1 MPGQQTESNCHVRFI
16 LYGFA
21 HPPLQAKTLLKK
33 MQDAEQKEATLLESK
48 IALLEHVEQL
58 LHGQSYATMPRQ
70 ELRAHVAAVVNEGY
84 SLPSDLRMKLLERT
98 ANDVLGDLMEVK
110 DPSSGDFKKLLAQY
124 LDMVLIWKKGQDVDE
139 TKPTWSF
146 VWDGACHE
154 IAYNRQFGKLSAKE
168 AEEAKASAGEV
179 GKLVWV
185 RLCGVG

>member
-1 MPGQQTESNCHVRFI
+1 
-16 LYGFA
+16 
-21 HPPLQAKTLLKK
+21 
-33 MQDAEQKEATLLESK
+33 
-48 IALLEHVEQL
+48 
-58 LHGQSYATMPRQ
+58 
-70 ELRAHVAAVVNEGY
+70 
-84 SLPSDLRMKLLERT
+84 
-98 ANDVLGDLMEVK
+98 MEVK